1 MDLIFFLPVIVIVI
15 VIAAWYIYDSQGQKK
30 QIVQLSKLDAL
41 AIIDQ
46 QKDVKNKSSD
56 EKDNKEFYF
65 KLIQAGLTKKEYNEG
80 KLVFALIGLIIGI
93 SFPILFNTLIG
104 VIGIIIG
111 ILLIIFGGKIYIYI
125 SKNERAEKI
134 NNDLGVFL
142 DLINVILEA
151 GGGLKNAFFT
161 VSTRAHGILD
171 EELLKEIAI
180 LEYEMT
186 NYTTKKAYEN
196 LKRRVDSD
204 DLGKIV
210 DFLILSEEAG
220 IGVKNIF
227 STQSDEMRQ
236 EKFYKIKGKVNT
248 LNMYLILVLFVFVL
262 PALGAFIIF
271 PMMAGE
277 LELGLGM

>member
-1 MDLIFFLPVIVIVI
+1 MSLIYFSPILIIIIFLLV
-15 VIAAWYIYDSQGQKK
+15 WYFYDNKSQKK
-30 QIVQLSKLDAL
+30 QIVKLSKLDTL
-41 AIIDQ
+41 AIVDQ
-46 QKDVKNKSSD
+46 QKNMKEVSSETEEKNL
-56 EKDNKEFYF
+56 YF

-80 KLVFALIGLIIGI
+80 KLVFSLIGLIIGI
-93 SFPILFNTLIG
+93 AVPMLFSINFG
-104 VIGIIIG
+104 VIGILIG
-111 ILLIIFGGKIYIYI
+111 VLLVIFGGPLYLYI
-125 SKNERAEKI
+125 SKSERIEKI

-171 EELLKEIAI
+171 EELLKEVAI

-186 NYTTKKAYEN
+186 NYSTKKAYEN
-196 LKRRVDSD
+196 LKKRVDSED
-204 DLGKIV
+204 VAKIV

-248 LNMYLILVLFVFVL
+248 LNMYLMVIIFIFVL
-262 PALGAFIIF
+262 PSLGAFIIF
-271 PMMAGE
+271 PMMAGK
-277 LELGLGM
+277 LEFGM

>member
-1 MDLIFFLPVIVIVI
+1 MYILYFVPIIVAFVIII
-15 VIAAWYIYDSQGQKK
+15 AWYFYDTRKQKK
-30 QIVQLSKLDAL
+30 QIVLLSKLDIL
-41 AIIDQ
+41 AIVDQ
-46 QKDVKNKSSD
+46 QKELKS
-56 EKDNKEFYF
+56 ENNNEENNLHF

-80 KLVFALIGLIIGI
+80 KIVF
-93 SFPILFNTLIG
+93 SLIG
-104 VIGIIIG
+104 VIFIIALPLLFSTTVGVVGIFIG
-111 ILLIIFGGKIYIYI
+111 VILIVFSGPFYIYI
-125 SKNERAEKI
+125 SKKERVEKI

-161 VSTRAHGILD
+161 VSMRAKGILND
-171 EELLKEIAI
+171 ELLKEISI

-186 NYTTKKAYEN
+186 NYSTKKAYEN
-196 LKRRVDSD
+196 LKKRVDSED
-204 DLGKIV
+204 IAKIV

-248 LNMYLILVLFVFVL
+248 LNMYLMLIIFIFVI
-262 PALGAFIIF
+262 PSLGAFIIF
-271 PMMAGE
+271 PMMAGK
-277 LELGLGM
+277 LEFGM

>member
-1 MDLIFFLPVIVIVI
+1 MSLMYFLPIAFIILIVLI
-15 VIAAWYIYDSQGQKK
+15 WYIVDSMKTKK
-30 QIVQLSKLDAL
+30 QIVQLSKLDAT

-46 QKDVKNKSSD
+46 QK
-56 EKDNKEFYF
+56 ELKENQNEAETEDLNF

-80 KLVFALIGLIIGI
+80 KLVFALIGVIIGI
-93 SFPILFNTLIG
+93 ATPLLSKNLSLG
-104 VIGIIIG
+104 VIGIALG
-111 ILLIIFGGKIYIYI
+111 VILIVLGGQLYIYI
-125 SKNERAEKI
+125 SKSERVEKI
-134 NNDLGVFL
+134 NNDLGIFL

-171 EELLKEIAI
+171 EELLKEISI

-186 NYTTKKAYEN
+186 NYSTKKAYEN
-196 LKRRVDSD
+196 LKKRVDSED
-204 DLGKIV
+204 VAKIV

-248 LNMYLILVLFVFVL
+248 LNMYLMLVIFIFVL

-271 PMMAGE
+271 PMMAGN
-277 LELGLGM
+277 LNFGI

>member
-1 MDLIFFLPVIVIVI
+1 MNMIYFLPVLFVILFI
-15 VIAAWYIYDSQGQKK
+15 IAWFFYDSKGIKK
-30 QIVQLSKLDAL
+30 QIVLLSKLDSL
-41 AIIDQ
+41 AIVDQ
-46 QKDVKNKSSD
+46 QKEIRDDDKD
-56 EKDNKEFYF
+56 EASNLHF

-80 KLVFALIGLIIGI
+80 KLVFAIMGIVIAVSLPLFFSSTVGIIGI
-93 SFPILFNTLIG
+93 L
-104 VIGIIIG
+104 VG
-111 ILLIIFGGKIYIYI
+111 ILLIIFGGPLYLSI
-125 SKNERAEKI
+125 SKSERVDKI

-180 LEYEMT
+180 LEYEIT
-186 NYTTKKAYEN
+186 NYSTKKAYEN
-196 LKRRVDSD
+196 LKKRVDSED
-204 DLGKIV
+204 VAKIV

-227 STQSDEMRQ
+227 SSQSDEMRQ

-248 LNMYLILVLFVFVL
+248 LNMYLMVIIFIFVL
-262 PALGAFIIF
+262 PALGAFIVF
-271 PMMAGE
+271 PMMAGS
-277 LELGLGM
+277 LEFGM

>member
-1 MDLIFFLPVIVIVI
+1 MWFLPILISI
-15 VIAAWYIYDSQGQKK
+15 IGIIIWFFYDSKNIKK
-30 QIVQLSKLDAL
+30 QIVELSKLDSG
-41 AIIDQ
+41 AIVDQ
-46 QKDVKNKSSD
+46 QKEIKTDESDVENLHL
-56 EKDNKEFYF
+56 

-80 KLVFALIGLIIGI
+80 KIIFAIMGLVIAI
-93 SFPILFNTLIG
+93 SFPVFFSFNMG
-104 VIGIIIG
+104 VIGIVIG
-111 ILLIIFGGKIYIYI
+111 VLLIIFGGKIYMSI
-125 SKNERAEKI
+125 SNSERVTKI

-161 VSTRAHGILD
+161 VSIRAKGILD

-186 NYTTKKAYEN
+186 NYSTKKAYEN
-196 LKRRVDSD
+196 LKKRVDSED
-204 DLGKIV
+204 VAKIV

-220 IGVKNIF
+220 IGVKDIF

-248 LNMYLILVLFVFVL
+248 LNMYLMLIIFIFVL
-262 PALGAFIIF
+262 PSLGAFIVF
-271 PMMAGE
+271 PMMAGS
-277 LELGLGM
+277 LEMGM

>member
-1 MDLIFFLPVIVIVI
+1 MSLIYFSPILIIIIFLLV
-15 VIAAWYIYDSQGQKK
+15 WYFYDNKSQKK
-30 QIVQLSKLDAL
+30 QIVKLSKLDTL
-41 AIIDQ
+41 AIVDQ
-46 QKDVKNKSSD
+46 QKTIKEDSSEVQ
-56 EKDNKEFYF
+56 EKDLFF

-80 KLVFALIGLIIGI
+80 KLVFSLIGLIIGI
-93 SFPILFNTLIG
+93 AAPILFNINIG
-104 VIGIIIG
+104 MIG
-111 ILLIIFGGKIYIYI
+111 ILVGVLLVIFGGPLYLYIAK
-125 SKNERAEKI
+125 SERIEKI

-142 DLINVILEA
+142 DLINVILES

-161 VSTRAHGILD
+161 VSTRANGILD

-186 NYTTKKAYEN
+186 NYSTKKAYEN
-196 LKRRVDSD
+196 LKKRVDSED
-204 DLGKIV
+204 VAKIV

-248 LNMYLILVLFVFVL
+248 LNMYLMVIIFIFVL
-262 PALGAFIIF
+262 PSLGAFIIF
-271 PMMAGE
+271 PMMAGK
-277 LELGLGM
+277 LEFGM